1 LQRHFAQLLN
11 VHEFNDIKQ
20 MDEPPV
26 PEINVFDGVM
36 AGGKIK
42 E

>member
-1 LQRHFAQLLN
+1 LERHFPQLLN

-26 PEINVFDGVM
+26 PDGVM
-36 AGGKIK
+36 AGGKMK